1 MEKKYIALSVVL
13 SVLVSVGVYTLA
25 PEKPVQIVEKNPPS
39 VQGFAGPDLAS
50 RYFSF
55 GGVRQF
61 AGNTQMQVATTTLC
75 AIQSPAATSSLEFV
89 SWSITT
95 GTGTAATIDI
105 GIGTTA
111 FATSTNLVSGTSV
124 GSGALGS
131 AYWSSVGGSTGDSVL
146 APNTYVLVK
155 TTGPGVGGYTY
166 GGTCQAMFT
175 QLVY

>member
-1 MEKKYIALSVVL
+1 MNKLSITALVISVLALGAAFVGKDVQTVVKEVPVEVGALSSPEL
-13 SVLVSVGVYTLA
+13 S
-25 PEKPVQIVEKNPPS
+25 
-39 VQGFAGPDLAS
+39 S

-55 GGVRQF
+55 GGVRQW
-61 AGNTQMQVATTTLC
+61 AGRMAMRGATTTLC

-105 GIGTTA
+105 GTGTTA

-155 TTGPGVGGYTY
+155 TTGAGSGGYTY